1 MIEIMKIE
9 LEKLNYQ
16 LKTLQV
22 QYDLGM
28 VAKNMYDNTMIS
40 KLELE
45 NKLSG
50 LMVQQIQLK
59 LLFESPYFAGMG
71 M

>member
-1 MIEIMKIE
+1 
-9 LEKLNYQ
+9 
-16 LKTLQV
+16 
-22 QYDLGM
+22 M

-50 LMVQQIQLK
+50 LMVQQKQLK